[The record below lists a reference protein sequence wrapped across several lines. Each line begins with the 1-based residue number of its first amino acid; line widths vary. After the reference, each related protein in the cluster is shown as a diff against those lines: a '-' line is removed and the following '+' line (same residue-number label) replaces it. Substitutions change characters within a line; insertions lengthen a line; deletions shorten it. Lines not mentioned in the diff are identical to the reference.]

1 MMKRKLV
8 HFNINLLPQD
18 PFFDTF
24 LGKTLKW
31 ALSIGRYIIIFTE
44 LVVIGSFATRFSLDR
59 QVTDLNENINQK
71 QSVIESYGQLE
82 DKMRTAQAKIENYQ
96 QVDQQKN
103 IVDVF
108 PKLSEITPRDV
119 KLTEL
124 TIKPTSVSLVGTAT
138 SQNSLNLLINNI
150 QLSPSFFNVAV
161 DRIESSP
168 DESGVLLFRIKA
180 DTDRPQSQ
188 AAAQKNTEKINVL
201 DRTQGL

>member
-1 MMKRKLV
+1 MKRKPV

-59 QVTDLNENINQK
+59 QVTDLNDEIHQK
-71 QSVIESYGQLE
+71 QSVIESYGALE
-82 DKMRTAQAKIENYQ
+82 NNMRIAQAKIENYQ
-96 QVDQQKN
+96 QIDQQKN
-103 IVDVF
+103 IIDVF

-124 TIKPTSVSLVGTAT
+124 TIKPTSVGLVGTAT

-150 QLSPSFFNVAV
+150 QLSPYFFNVAV

-168 DESGVLLFRIKA
+168 EETGVLIFRIKA
-180 DTDRPQSQ
+180 DTERPQAQ
-188 AAAQKNTEKINVL
+188 AATQKATDKVNIL

>member
-1 MMKRKLV
+1 MKRKPV

-24 LGKTLKW
+24 LGKALKW
-31 ALSIGRYIIIFTE
+31 ALSVGRYIIIFTE

-59 QVTDLNENINQK
+59 QVTDLNDEIHQK
-71 QSVIESYGQLE
+71 QSVIESYGVLE
-82 DKMRTAQAKIENYQ
+82 DNMRIAQAKIENYQ
-96 QVDQQKN
+96 QIDQQKN
-103 IVDVF
+103 IIDIF

-124 TIKPTSVSLVGTAT
+124 TIKPTSVSLAGTAD

-150 QLSPSFFNVAV
+150 QLSPSFFNVTV

-168 DESGVLLFRIKA
+168 EETGVLLFRIKA
-180 DTDRPQSQ
+180 ETERPQAK
-188 AAAQKNTEKINVL
+188 AAAEKSSEKVNVL